1 MANAVV
7 AVFDEYNE
15 AQSTVNELLVAG
27 FNKNE
32 VRLSAEEEGASA
44 RLKEDREPEG
54 GLKGFFNRLFGTDD
68 RDDIRLYDEAVRH
81 GNYVVTAI
89 ASTDEKSELASEV
102 MSHHHPLDLDERSS
116 EWLGSDAQESGGVSA
131 AQPLFQSDQSRST
144 DESQSTEESR
154 SIPVIE
160 EEVKIGK
167 REVQRGGVRI
177 FQRVS
182 EVPIEEDI
190 TLREEQITVER
201 IPVDKVA
208 TNADLGAFK
217 EGSTELR
224 ELSEEAVISKQAR
237 VVEEVH
243 VGKQVTQRKEKIRET
258 ARRTDVEVERTGAG
272 TGSDQYRQH
281 WQENYGSIG
290 GPYED
295 YSPAYEYG
303 ATAASSTLYKG
314 REWDSIE
321 PELKSDWESRHPGST
336 WERFKDSV
344 RHAFGGGSKTY

>member
-27 FNKNE
+27 FDKSE
-32 VRLSAEEEGASA
+32 VRLSAEEESAA
-44 RLKEDREPEG
+44 RLNQDREPEA

-89 ASTDEKSELASEV
+89 AATDEKSEIASEV

-116 EWLGSDAQESGGVSA
+116 EWLGSEAQESGGISA
-131 AQPLFQSDQSRST
+131 GEPIFESD
-144 DESQSTEESR
+144 ESR

-190 TLREEQITVER
+190 TLREEQIVVER
-201 IPVDKVA
+201 IPVDKPA
-208 TNADLGAFK
+208 TDADLGAFK
-217 EGSTELR
+217 EGSAELR
-224 ELSEEAVISKQAR
+224 ERSEEAVVSKKAR
-237 VVEEVH
+237 VVEEVR

-258 ARRTDVEVERTGAG
+258 ARRTDVDVERTGAWN
-272 TGSDQYRQH
+272 DQYRQH
-281 WQENYGSIG
+281 WQQNYGALGSW
-290 GPYED
+290 ED
-295 YSPAYEYG
+295 FAPAYEYG
-303 ATAASSTLYKG
+303 STAASSTLYQG
-314 REWDSIE
+314 RDWDAVE
-321 PELKSDWESRHPGST
+321 PELRSDWESRYPGSA
-336 WERFKDSV
+336 WDRFKDSI
-344 RHAFGGGSKTY
+344 RHAFGGGSKY

>member
-27 FNKNE
+27 FSKNE
-32 VRLSAEEEGASA
+32 VRLSAEDESASTN
-44 RLKEDREPEG
+44 LKRDREPES
-54 GLKGFFNRLFGTDD
+54 GLKGFFSRLFGTDD
-68 RDDIRLYDEAVRH
+68 RDDLRVYDEAVRH

-89 ASTDEKSELASEV
+89 AATDEKSELASEV

-116 EWLGSDAQESGGVSA
+116 EWLGSDAQESGGISA
-131 AQPLFQSDQSRST
+131 SQPFNELD
-144 DESQSTEESR
+144 ESR

-167 REVQRGGVRI
+167 HEVQRGGVRI

-190 TLREEQITVER
+190 TLREEQIVVER
-201 IPVDKVA
+201 VPVNKPA
-208 TNADLGAFK
+208 TDADLSAFK
-217 EGSTELR
+217 EGSAELR
-224 ELSEEAVISKQAR
+224 ERSEEAVVSKQAR
-237 VVEEVH
+237 VVEEVR

-258 ARRTDVEVERTGAG
+258 ARRTDVEVERTGGGA
-272 TGSDQYRQH
+272 DQYRQH
-281 WQENYGSIG
+281 WQQNYGSLG
-290 GPYED
+290 GQYED

-303 ATAASSTLYKG
+303 STASSSTLYKG
-314 REWDSIE
+314 RDWNAVE

-336 WERFKDSV
+336 WERFKDSI
-344 RHAFGGGSKTY
+344 RHAFSGSGKTY

>member
-32 VRLSAEEEGASA
+32 VRLSAEEEEGAA
-44 RLKEDREPEG
+44 AKLNQDREPEG

-89 ASTDEKSELASEV
+89 AATDEKSELASEV

-116 EWLGSDAQESGGVSA
+116 EWLGSEAQESGGVSA
-131 AQPLFQSDQSRST
+131 GEPLF
-144 DESQSTEESR
+144 ESAESR

-190 TLREEQITVER
+190 TLREEQIVVER
-201 IPVDKVA
+201 IPVDKPA
-208 TNADLGAFK
+208 TDADLGAFQ
-217 EGSTELR
+217 EGSAELR
-224 ELSEEAVISKQAR
+224 ERSEEAVVSKKAR
-237 VVEEVH
+237 VVEEVR
-243 VGKQVTQRKEKIRET
+243 VGKQVTQRQEKIRET
-258 ARRTDVEVERTGAG
+258 ARRTDVEVERTGEG
-272 TGSDQYRQH
+272 TDPYRQH
-281 WQENYGSIG
+281 WQENYGSLG
-290 GPYED
+290 GRWED
-295 YSPAYEYG
+295 YAPAYEYG
-303 ATAASSTLYKG
+303 STAASSTLYQG
-314 REWDSIE
+314 RDWNSVE
-321 PELKSDWESRHPGST
+321 PELRSDWESRHPGSA
-336 WERFKDSV
+336 WERFKDSI
-344 RHAFGGGSKTY
+344 RHAFGGGRKY